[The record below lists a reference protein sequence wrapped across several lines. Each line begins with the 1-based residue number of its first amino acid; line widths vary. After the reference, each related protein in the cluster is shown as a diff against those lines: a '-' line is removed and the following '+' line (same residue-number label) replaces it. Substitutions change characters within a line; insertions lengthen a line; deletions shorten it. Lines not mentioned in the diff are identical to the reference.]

1 MIRRLALLALLFL
14 PIAIGFGA
22 SGGPD
27 VRPESILAD
36 QVRSIVSSR
45 VPNREKD
52 KAIANAVKFAIL
64 AATEDTKDPADALK
78 VALSFAIAAAKAA
91 PGYTDAIMDAVS
103 TLPVVASVEGSL
115 AIIQNAVDSAAKA
128 AVDFGV
134 SASRSTSKAPLGA
147 EFGGNTTDVIV
158 SPST

>member
-1 MIRRLALLALLFL
+1 MRRLTLLFLLFL
-14 PIAIGFGA
+14 PLATGFSDPA
-22 SGGPD
+22 GPD

-45 VPNREKD
+45 VPTKEKD
-52 KAIANAVKFAIL
+52 KAIASAVKFAIL
-64 AATEDTKDPADALK
+64 AATENIKDPAEALK

-103 TLPVVASVEGSL
+103 TIPAVAGVEGSL

-128 AVDFGV
+128 AVESGV
-134 SASRSTSKAPLGA
+134 PLSRTTSKAPLGT
-147 EFGGNTTDVIV
+147 EFGGDTTDVIV